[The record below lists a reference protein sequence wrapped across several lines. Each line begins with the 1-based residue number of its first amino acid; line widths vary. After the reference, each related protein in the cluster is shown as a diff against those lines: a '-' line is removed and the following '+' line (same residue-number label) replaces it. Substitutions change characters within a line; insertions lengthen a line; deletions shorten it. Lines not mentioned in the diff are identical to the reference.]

1 LWSVHDFKAYNIFA
15 CWIVHGELACP
26 ICGSDTYCFHL
37 IHGGNISYFDYHRHL
52 LPRNHM
58 FRQQKNAF
66 KKDNIVTKGPP
77 KHLSGAQI
85 IHMMEKLT
93 PNPERPGYFEGYGE
107 THNWT
112 HKCGLWELPYM
123 PALILMHNIDVMHRW
138 ITSKYFTLLCI
149 FLSTLLLII
158 YPLQAASD
166 KLATQFINNMF
177 NSSGGGSNNNNAYV

>member
-1 LWSVHDFKAYNIFA
+1 
-15 CWIVHGELACP
+15 
-26 ICGSDTYCFHL
+26 
-37 IHGGNISYFDYHRHL
+37 
-52 LPRNHM
+52 M

-85 IHMMEKLT
+85 IHMMEKLM
-93 PNPERPGYFEGYGE
+93 PNPERPGYFEGYGD

-112 HKCGLWELPYM
+112 HKCGLWELSYM
-123 PALILMHNIDVMHRW
+123 PALIVMHNIDVMHRW

-166 KLATQFINNMF
+166 KPATQFINNMF
-177 NSSGGGSNNNNAYV
+177 NSLEGAQTITILMCKRRCHLWILNIVILYMDLDMWTLMLCMDELCGCECVVYG